1 MTTLKR
7 ARKFAKSSRM
17 TDLRLR
23 ALSSANL
30 TSSRLW
36 ALSKST
42 STSWQRKR
50 LCEATIKRIYLVYEL
65 IYEMVI
71 VNKSV

>member
-1 MTTLKR
+1 LTTLKK
-7 ARKFAKSSRM
+7 ARKFAKSLKM
-17 TDLRLR
+17 TVSKLK

-42 STSWQRKR
+42 SMSWQRKR
-50 LCEATIKRIYLVYEL
+50 LCEATKRGYI
-65 IYEMVI
+65 
-71 VNKSV
+71 